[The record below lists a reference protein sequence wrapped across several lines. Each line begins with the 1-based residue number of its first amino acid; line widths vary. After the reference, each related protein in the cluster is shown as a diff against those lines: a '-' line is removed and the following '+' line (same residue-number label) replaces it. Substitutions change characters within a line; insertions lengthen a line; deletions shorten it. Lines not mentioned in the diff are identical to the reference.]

1 MEVPVDFGNLTTG
14 KKIIAENFANWTSGN
29 EIIDNFI
36 REKQLKYGDVED
48 NSDDGEAV
56 FEWIPYN
63 ELIDI
68 KEIENNCFTKAK
80 LKNGSLHY
88 NRYNKEWIRR
98 PYETVILR
106 SLYDLQNV
114 ITEEFANKLE
124 SYLTYPV
131 ECYGVSQNPDTR
143 VYILVFDNKISNH
156 YCKTCGNEYEGRRYK
171 WCKQCQIDQ
180 IKNNFTNW
188 DDRIIK
194 LDDFIQNMQLIIN
207 NYNVF
212 KWIPYNEFIIVK
224 ELGNYTLAMWKKDRK
239 VYLKHQHNLQ
249 ENTDEFLNMLGSSVT
264 SKIVI
269 GISQNPNTKVYLS
282 VFNDKYFNKYCEKC
296 GYEYVIDK
304 WCKQCEINQLRNNFI
319 NWTSGNVKLD
329 EFIQKMQLNINRSND
344 IIFEWIP
351 YNEFIIINELENYTL
366 AIWKKGPL
374 YSNYVEK
381 SERNSCVKVYLRNLR
396 EITDEVLNEV
406 ESYLINKVI
415 FGISQNPDTK
425 VYLLV
430 FHIIYFDRYCEKCG
444 NKYGKYG
451 WCKQCQINQL
461 KNNFTN
467 ENVKF
472 NDFIQKMQL
481 MINEYN
487 DRIFEWIPYNEFIIS
502 NESENCTLAIWE
514 QDVINSV
521 RKSYEKVYLKHLEIT
536 DEFLNKVE
544 SFLLN
549 NLVSGIS
556 QNPDTKDY
564 ILVFNNYYIA
574 HYCLKCENKYD
585 ENAYNYWCKSCE
597 INRLKNDFADW
608 TSGNEKIDDFI
619 KKMQLKIN
627 RYDDMIFEWIP
638 YNKFIDVKEI
648 RNSVFATAIW
658 KYGPLY
664 YSKIRKNYKRESD
677 EKVLLKYLNNSQ
689 NINHTFLNEV

>member
-269 GISQNPNTKVYLS
+269 GISQNPNTK
-282 VFNDKYFNKYCEKC
+282 
-296 GYEYVIDK
+296 
-304 WCKQCEINQLRNNFI
+304 
-319 NWTSGNVKLD
+319 
-329 EFIQKMQLNINRSND
+329 
-344 IIFEWIP
+344 
-351 YNEFIIINELENYTL
+351 LENYTL

-430 FHIIYFDRYCEKCG
+430 FHIIYFDR
-444 NKYGKYG
+444 
-451 WCKQCQINQL
+451 
-461 KNNFTN
+461 
-467 ENVKF
+467 
-472 NDFIQKMQL
+472 
-481 MINEYN
+481 
-487 DRIFEWIPYNEFIIS
+487 IFEWIPYNEFIIS

-521 RKSYEKVYLKHLEIT
+521 RKSYEKVYLKHLEITDEFLNKIESYLNNKCLVFGISQNPNTKVYVLVLDDKFFDYYCEKCDNKYKDGYELGKHSTLAIWEKGSLYPIKNEKLIRNSHEKVYLKYMNNSQEIT

-585 ENAYNYWCKSCE
+585 ENAYNYWS
-597 INRLKNDFADW
+597 
-608 TSGNEKIDDFI
+608 
-619 KKMQLKIN
+619 
-627 RYDDMIFEWIP
+627 
-638 YNKFIDVKEI
+638 
-648 RNSVFATAIW
+648 IW

-689 NINHTFLNEV
+689 NINHTFLNEILYSVEERYGLSLDYKWKRESNTKVALKCLHNSQNFLDEFINEVKAYPNQKIDNILKIYGISQNPTTKDYIMVLEYAEGGDFNSYLNKNTVEIIDFTT